1 MKKTL
6 FETSVYICIFSM
18 LESIKIPIRFINVIG
33 MRLLLSM
40 ILVISSGLTHV
51 MASSA
56 VSPNISVSAF
66 SVLGNP
72 IFDASVGTSSFE
84 VSIEFPGGS
93 LNKSDLYFG
102 IIQPINDIHT
112 WVTIDGVS
120 NLKQGLVPI
129 VKGIDMKT
137 KFVLILSSLLG
148 QEVKY
153 QFTESDPS
161 GMHLIFAL
169 LVVADRTPSDTKNWV
184 GVSITPLFF
193 NP

>member
-1 MKKTL
+1 H
-6 FETSVYICIFSM
+6 
-18 LESIKIPIRFINVIG
+18 
-33 MRLLLSM
+33 LLVPHL
-40 ILVISSGLTHV
+40 LKYPL
-51 MASSA
+51 
-56 VSPNISVSAF
+56 NF
-66 SVLGNP
+66 R
-72 IFDASVGTSSFE
+72 
-84 VSIEFPGGS
+84 GGS

-129 VKGIDMKT
+129 VKGIDMET
-137 KFVLILSSLLG
+137 KSVLILSSLLG

-169 LVVADRTPSDTKNWV
+169 IVVTDRTPSDTKNWV

>member
-1 MKKTL
+1 
-6 FETSVYICIFSM
+6 
-18 LESIKIPIRFINVIG
+18 
-33 MRLLLSM
+33 
-40 ILVISSGLTHV
+40 
-51 MASSA
+51 
-56 VSPNISVSAF
+56 
-66 SVLGNP
+66 
-72 IFDASVGTSSFE
+72 
-84 VSIEFPGGS
+84 
-93 LNKSDLYFG
+93 
-102 IIQPINDIHT
+102 
-112 WVTIDGVS
+112 
-120 NLKQGLVPI
+120 LKQGLVPI

>member
-6 FETSVYICIFSM
+6 FETTICIFSM

-33 MRLLLSM
+33 LRLLLSIM
-40 ILVISSGLTHV
+40 LVFSSSLTYV

-56 VSPNISVSAF
+56 PSTNIFIRAY
-66 SVLGNP
+66 SVLGYQT
-72 IFDASVGTSSFE
+72 FDASFSSSFG
-84 VSIEFPGGS
+84 VSIEFPGGILS
-93 LNKSDLYFG
+93 KSDLYFG
-102 IIQPINDIHT
+102 IIKPVNDIHT

-129 VKGIDMKT
+129 IKGIDMKT
-137 KFVLILSSLLG
+137 KSVLTLSRVLG
-148 QEVKY
+148 QDVKY
-153 QFTESDPS
+153 QFTENDPS

-169 LVVADRTPSDTKNWV
+169 LVSADKTPSDTMNWV